1 MYYVWNDGV
10 VNREIQ
16 RNRID
21 GELRLIEKIRTV
33 TRQEKKCRK
42 NYIIN

>member
-21 GELRLIEKIRTV
+21 GEI
-33 TRQEKKCRK
+33 Q
-42 NYIIN
+42 INLTLTGLYVV